1 VSGLILVLAGLGA
14 AGLLLYAVQDR
25 LIFYPEKL
33 PGHFTFTFDAR
44 FEERYFDAP
53 DGARIHALH
62 FRQPGARGL
71 VLYHHG
77 NAGSLRGWG
86 MVHPAFTERG
96 YDLLIYDYR
105 GYGKSTGKR
114 TEAGL
119 LADALLIYDR
129 MAGEYPKGAISLYGR
144 SLGTSMASYVASRRN
159 AHRLVL
165 ESPYRDFPSLARHH
179 LPWVPAFLVRY
190 RLPLMDYLKTVKC
203 PVYLIHGTDDEIVPY
218 SNSRLLSEYYPVQTR
233 LFTIEGGHHNDL
245 ELYEAY
251 ERAMDRIF
259 SSDPV
264 EFNLGTRRE

>member
-1 VSGLILVLAGLGA
+1 MSGLIFVLAGLGV
-14 AGLLLYAVQDR
+14 AGLLLYVVQDR

-33 PGHFTFTFDAR
+33 PAHFTFTFDAP

-77 NAGSLRGWG
+77 NAGSLRSWG

-114 TEAGL
+114 TEASL
-119 LADALLIYDR
+119 LADALLIYDGV
-129 MAGEYPKGAISLYGR
+129 AGEYTKGAINLYGR
-144 SLGTSMASYVASRRN
+144 SLGTGIAAWVASCRPAR
-159 AHRLVL
+159 RLVL

-179 LPWVPAFLVRY
+179 LPWVPAFMVRY
-190 RLPLMDYLKTVKC
+190 RLPLYRDLQAADC
-203 PVYLIHGTDDEIVPY
+203 PVYLLHGTDDEIVPY
-218 SNSRLLSEYYPVQTR
+218 TASLRLVEEFQERVR
-233 LFTIEGGHHNDL
+233 LFAIPGGHHNDL
-245 ELYEAY
+245 EMFPLYDS
-251 ERAMDRIF
+251 AMDEIF
-259 SSDPV
+259 L
-264 EFNLGTRRE
+264 E